1 VCYINCALAIKSRDI
16 ESYSLRNNQAVTPP
30 YVYICIIAKGYVTD
44 LAKGRY
50 VCSVASIKKKF
61 ASSKYSTMASS
72 SEDNVS
78 RIKTGASL
86 LANGGTLTS
95 VPCPKCSGVQVRLG
109 EKITCINCGNEV
121 NTAAAAAAGSHPN
134 AERDKAAPARA
145 SSVLTSAASLI
156 EEKIALIASEIRA
169 ENDIS
174 MQRQKAELL
183 EKYLTILE
191 KTKSLIG

>member
-1 VCYINCALAIKSRDI
+1 
-16 ESYSLRNNQAVTPP
+16 
-30 YVYICIIAKGYVTD
+30 
-44 LAKGRY
+44 
-50 VCSVASIKKKF
+50 
-61 ASSKYSTMASS
+61 MAS

-78 RIKTGASL
+78 RIKIGASL
-86 LANGGTLTS
+86 LASGGTLTS

-121 NTAAAAAAGSHPN
+121 NTAAAAAGNQPN

-174 MQRQKAELL
+174 IQRQKAELL
-183 EKYLTILE
+183 EKYLAILE

>member
-1 VCYINCALAIKSRDI
+1 
-16 ESYSLRNNQAVTPP
+16 
-30 YVYICIIAKGYVTD
+30 
-44 LAKGRY
+44 
-50 VCSVASIKKKF
+50 
-61 ASSKYSTMASS
+61 MAS

-86 LANGGTLTS
+86 LAKGGTLTS
-95 VPCPKCSGVQVRLG
+95 EPCPKCSGVQVRVG

-121 NTAAAAAAGSHPN
+121 NTAGSQPK

-145 SSVLTSAASLI
+145 SSAVLTSAASLI
-156 EEKIALIASEIRA
+156 EEKIVLIASEIRA

-183 EKYLTILE
+183 ERYLAILE